1 MTSTNIHP
9 LNITIL
15 SKFIKCLI
23 NNNPMNYNQLIELG
37 MSFGLKESQLEML
50 ETNVNNFLNSAFEMT
65 VNFPNLNRLCLM
77 DSLGNSVVI
86 IRNEVGKFRLSQS
99 NRLAIYE
106 NHIPHIE
113 IDELNNLTL
122 KLN

>member
-1 MTSTNIHP
+1 
-9 LNITIL
+9 
-15 SKFIKCLI
+15 
-23 NNNPMNYNQLIELG
+23 MNYNQLIELG